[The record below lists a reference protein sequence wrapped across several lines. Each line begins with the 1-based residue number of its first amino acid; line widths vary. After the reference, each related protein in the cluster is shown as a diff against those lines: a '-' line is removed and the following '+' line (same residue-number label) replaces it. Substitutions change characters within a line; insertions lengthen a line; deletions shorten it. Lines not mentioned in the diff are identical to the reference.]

1 MALVGEAALDGD
13 FAKRQAGLAQEL
25 ARQIDAL
32 LQQPL
37 VRRLGDA
44 DGKGPREMALRQ
56 AAFPRELTPWRAAV
70 ENFLQRLFGDPQHTR
85 PAPASKRSRQLRPG
99 DRSGQV

>member
-13 FAKRQAGLAQEL
+13 FAKRQGGLAEEL

-37 VRRLGDA
+37 VRRLADA
-44 DGKGPREMALRQ
+44 DGKGPSEMARRQ
-56 AAFPRELTPWRAAV
+56 AAFSRDRMQGCAAV
-70 ENFLQRLFGDPQHTR
+70 EVFIERLFRDPKLTR
-85 PAPASKRSRQLRPG
+85 REPASRWSRRP
-99 DRSGQV
+99 